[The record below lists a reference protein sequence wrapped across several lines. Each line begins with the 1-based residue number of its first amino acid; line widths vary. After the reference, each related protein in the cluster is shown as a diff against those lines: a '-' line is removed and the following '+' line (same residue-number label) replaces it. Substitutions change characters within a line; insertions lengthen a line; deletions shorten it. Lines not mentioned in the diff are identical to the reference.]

1 MLNVEVAGT
10 RARSLAADAEALASV
25 PRASSVRLLPA
36 FDPYVVG
43 FRPRERFVAES
54 HEARIFR
61 PQGWISPVLLV
72 DGAAA
77 GVWKHER
84 RRSALELTVEP
95 FATLTDARRGAVA
108 QEAEL
113 LGAFL
118 GVPARLSFA

>member
-1 MLNVEVAGT
+1 M
-10 RARSLAADAEALASV
+10 
-25 PRASSVRLLPA
+25 PRADSVRLLPA

-43 FRPRERFVAES
+43 FRPREHFVAQS

-84 RRSALELTVEP
+84 RRSAIELRVEP
-95 FATLTDARRGAVA
+95 FAALPDATRRAVA
-108 QEAEL
+108 DEAEQ

-118 GVPARLSFA
+118 GAPVRLSLA